1 MLGLTRGVCAGL
13 SCLPS
18 QTAPE
23 NAPFFT
29 AVFRHIGLLG
39 RKGCVRT
46 ALECCKART
55 EQTHMHACTTH
66 CPHTRLTRMPCP
78 CSPTSTQMLLC
89 LDASDPVGVLQ
100 CIDYY
105 ALRAAEGAWL
115 SRFGHT
121 FRGDGA
127 LPTLPGWAFSLAM
140 AAWAEEAD
148 ARAGGSSADAAASVD
163 AGAPRADEALRDAL
177 LLHPAVLPRLVERLT
192 AGNAVSLDAEWRAT
206 LAAPLFANASCG
218 GSASLEH
225 LVDIFVERHNSL
237 WRPAG
242 VLVRVWR
249 MWRSHRRSSLCA
261 VLTRRYCL
269 RVCSSYRRG

>member
-1 MLGLTRGVCAGL
+1 
-13 SCLPS
+13 
-18 QTAPE
+18 
-23 NAPFFT
+23 
-29 AVFRHIGLLG
+29 
-39 RKGCVRT
+39 
-46 ALECCKART
+46 
-55 EQTHMHACTTH
+55 
-66 CPHTRLTRMPCP
+66 
-78 CSPTSTQMLLC
+78 MLLC

-140 AAWAEEAD
+140 AAWAHEAD
-148 ARAGGSSADAAASVD
+148 ARAGSSSADAASAD

-206 LAAPLFANASCG
+206 LAAPLFAGASCG

-242 VLVRVWR
+242 VLVRCCGACGV
-249 MWRSHRRSSLCA
+249 SHSSLDA
-261 VLTRRYCL
+261 AALL
-269 RVCSSYRRG
+269 RVCSSYRLG

>member
-1 MLGLTRGVCAGL
+1 
-13 SCLPS
+13 
-18 QTAPE
+18 
-23 NAPFFT
+23 
-29 AVFRHIGLLG
+29 
-39 RKGCVRT
+39 
-46 ALECCKART
+46 
-55 EQTHMHACTTH
+55 
-66 CPHTRLTRMPCP
+66 
-78 CSPTSTQMLLC
+78 
-89 LDASDPVGVLQ
+89 VGVLQ

-121 FRGDGA
+121 FRCDGA

-140 AAWAEEAD
+140 AAWAHEAD
-148 ARAGGSSADAAASVD
+148 ARAGSASADAARVDAGVD
-163 AGAPRADEALRDAL
+163 AGALRADEALRDAL

-206 LAAPLFANASCG
+206 LAAPLFTGATCG

-242 VLVRVWR
+242 VLVR
-249 MWRSHRRSSLCA
+249 
-261 VLTRRYCL
+261 
-269 RVCSSYRRG
+269 SYGAC